1 MKKNL
6 LIVFLLAV
14 ILVILAM
21 NFKFNKQEEAQGV
34 ACTMEAKI
42 CPDGSAVGR
51 SGPKCEFA
59 ACPEAKTNTS
69 TVSVSHEDDK
79 ITGKRLVYFR
89 GVKQDGFAALLTV
102 DPIEMFGGEE
112 AIAAAMQD
120 TKCSREKVFS
130 CAGSLNNS
138 FYIRNLSNATQT
150 LNLSLSSDVYLLSS
164 ADSSKLEKIGLLDL
178 KKKFDAGLLGD
189 LALSPFWVTVKNG
202 KVSKVE
208 QQYIP

>member
-6 LIVFLLAV
+6 LIVFLLGV
-14 ILVILAM
+14 VVFLLM
-21 NFKFNKQEEAQGV
+21 NFKFNKQEEPQGL
-34 ACTMEAKI
+34 ACTEEAKI

-51 SGPKCEFA
+51 TGPKCEFA
-59 ACPEAKTNTS
+59 ACPETKTNTS
-69 TVSVSHEDDK
+69 SVSVSHEDDK
-79 ITGKRLVYFR
+79 ISGKRLVYFR
-89 GVKQDGFAALLTV
+89 GVKQDGFAALVTV
-102 DPIEMFGGEE
+102 DPIEMFGGED

-138 FYIRNLSNATQT
+138 FYIRNLSKATQT
-150 LNLSLSSDVYLLSS
+150 VTLGLSSDIYLLSAS
-164 ADSSKLEKIGLLDL
+164 DSSKLEKIGLLDL

>member
-1 MKKNL
+1 MKKNIV
-6 LIVFLLAV
+6 IVFLLAV

-21 NFKFNKQEEAQGV
+21 NFKFNKQEEPQGV
-34 ACTMEAKI
+34 ACTEEAKI

-51 SGPKCEFA
+51 TGPKCEFA

-79 ITGKRLVYFR
+79 ISGKRLVYFR
-89 GVKQDGFAALLTV
+89 GIKQDGFAALVTV
-102 DPIEMFGGEE
+102 DPIEMFGGDA
-112 AIAAAMQD
+112 AIEAAMQD
-120 TKCSREKVFS
+120 TKCGREKVFS
-130 CAGSLNNS
+130 CTGSLNNS
-138 FYIRNLSNATQT
+138 FYIRNLSKASQT
-150 LNLSLSSDVYLLSS
+150 VTLGMSSDVYLLSA

-178 KKKFDAGLLGD
+178 KEKFDAGLLGD
-189 LALSPFWVTVKNG
+189 LTLSPFWITVKNG

>member
-1 MKKNL
+1 MKKNIV
-6 LIVFLLAV
+6 IVFLLAV

-21 NFKFNKQEEAQGV
+21 NFKFNKQEEQGL
-34 ACTMEAKI
+34 ACTEEAKI

-51 SGPKCEFA
+51 TGPKCEFA

-69 TVSVSHEDDK
+69 TVSVSREDDK
-79 ITGKRLVYFR
+79 IEGKRLVYFR
-89 GVKQDGFAALLTV
+89 GLKQDGFAALVTV
-102 DPIEMFGGEE
+102 DPIEMFEGDA
-112 AIAAAMQD
+112 AIEVAIQD
-120 TKCSREKVFS
+120 TKCGTLKPSD
-130 CAGSLNNS
+130 CAPSLNNG
-138 FYIRNLSNATQT
+138 FYIRNLSKVLQT
-150 LNLSLSSDVYLLSS
+150 VTLGMSTDVYLLSQ

-189 LALSPFWVTVKNG
+189 LTLSPFWITVKNG